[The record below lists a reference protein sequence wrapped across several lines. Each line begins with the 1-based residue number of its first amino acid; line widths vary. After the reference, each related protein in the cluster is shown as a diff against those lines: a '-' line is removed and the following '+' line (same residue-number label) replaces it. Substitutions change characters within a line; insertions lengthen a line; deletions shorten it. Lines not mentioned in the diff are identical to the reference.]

1 MRLPVAVALSLP
13 LFLLACS
20 TEGDPWPD
28 PEWTEAPPLESEP
41 TKALPLESPLS
52 SGPSVDKRTIE
63 FAGGQPLVTDVSP
76 ELVRPGHVV
85 SIQGRG
91 LGDTRGRGRVM
102 VDNAEAEILVW
113 TSTHVVAR
121 IPEIPDGNVALV
133 IERDS
138 LRLSS
143 RITVSST
150 ASSTPMPT
158 FVSLTFDDTHAA
170 QAKAGQELA
179 TRGMRGTF
187 YVNSTR
193 IGHTGFMTLDEI
205 RALASHGHEI
215 GGHTMHHVHLPA
227 LERDEASRQVC
238 DDRAK
243 LLALG
248 FDVRSFAYP
257 GGRTDPRTSLIVAEC
272 GYGSARLVAGGI
284 ETVPAADPFALR
296 IAATNQGT
304 GTVEALKSQIT
315 RLDGTGGW
323 ATLVFHDVCAG
334 GAAARCGGSAIDPA
348 KLSELLSW
356 IEGRKKSGT
365 LVRTVHELTGGAQAP
380 ARSGPRS
387 VQGPG
392 PLLRNGSLEIDANSD
407 GIPDCWFRG
416 DPGARIMWSRSDES
430 AAGTWAERLSTV
442 SPSARVDRRLRSIQD
457 SGSCAVSVRPDR
469 SYVLSA
475 SYRGGRVALSASFR
489 GSDGF
494 WGPWVDS
501 PPSPASAEWARAS
514 YSLPSV
520 PPDAT
525 AVAVGFV
532 SVDEAN
538 ADVDEFVLA
547 AEPSM
552 TSIAPHRAAP

>member
-1 MRLPVAVALSLP
+1 MRLPIALCIP
-13 LFLLACS
+13 VFLIACEA
-20 TEGDPWPD
+20 EGDPW
-28 PEWTEAPPLESEP
+28 LESEP
-41 TKALPLESPLS
+41 TQAYPVESERTKAYPLESPQS
-52 SGPSVDKRTIE
+52 SGPSVDEPVIAFTG
-63 FAGGQPLVTDVSP
+63 FQAVMPGVFP

-85 SIQGRG
+85 SIQGLG
-91 LGDTRGRGRVM
+91 LGDTRGRGRVT
-102 VDNAEAEILVW
+102 VDNSEAEILVW

-121 IPEIPDGNVALV
+121 IPPIPDGNVALV

-138 LRLSS
+138 VRVSR
-143 RITVSST
+143 RITISST
-150 ASSTPMPT
+150 APSAPMPT

-179 TRGMRGTF
+179 TLGMRGTF

-227 LERDEASRQVC
+227 LERDEATRQVC

-248 FDVRSFAYP
+248 FDVRSFAFP

-284 ETVPAADPFALR
+284 ETLPAADPFALR

-356 IEGRKKSGT
+356 IEGRQKSGT

-392 PLLRNGSLEIDANSD
+392 PLLRNGSLEIDANFD

-430 AAGTWAERLSTV
+430 AEGSWAERLSTT
-442 SPSARVDRRLRSIQD
+442 SPSARVDRRLRSLQD

-489 GSDGF
+489 ESDGF

-501 PPSPASAEWARAS
+501 PPSVASAGWARAS
-514 YSLPSV
+514 FSLPSV
-520 PPDAT
+520 PPGAT
-525 AVAVGFV
+525 GVAVGFV
-532 SVDEAN
+532 SVDEGTT
-538 ADVDEFVLA
+538 DVDDFRLS
-547 AEPSM
+547 AEPSSS
-552 TSIAPHRAAP
+552 SIGLRHDNP